1 MIAPRGMWR
10 DSLSWVGN
18 GDGLSLA
25 LDRLAEKQG
34 GREASGYRVQFTDLL
49 EKAPKEPAGII
60 EVQCGRNPR
69 QIPSGCAK
77 NGHGGVWCV
86 IPAGKQR
93 LNGARTAATS

>member
-34 GREASGYRVQFTDLL
+34 GREASGYRVQSTGLP
-49 EKAPKEPAGII
+49 EKAPEEPTGII
-60 EVQCGRNPR
+60 EVQCGREPA
-69 QIPSGCAK
+69 QDTEWVAK
-77 NGHGGVWCV
+77 NGHGGVWVCNSS
-86 IPAGKQR
+86 A
-93 LNGARTAATS
+93 